1 MVAKSSCYA
10 LASEG
15 GEPVVAT
22 TDGGEELLFVPPLN
36 FAMVDA
42 GLYRSGFPE
51 TANFGFLRSLRLR
64 SVLVLMDGVDGIVG
78 RCLCPEPYPE
88 ANLEFLR
95 ENGIRL
101 FQFGIENRKVLL
113 LIVVLMVMLAVV
125 IMIPFS
131 DQRTF

>member
-1 MVAKSSCYA
+1 MIC
-10 LASEG
+10 
-15 GEPVVAT
+15 
-22 TDGGEELLFVPPLN
+22 FVQ
-36 FAMVDA
+36 
-42 GLYRSGFPE
+42 GF
-51 TANFGFLRSLRLR
+51 
-64 SVLVLMDGVDGIVG
+64 DGIIG

-95 ENGIRL
+95 ENGIGL

-131 DQRTF
+131 VRRTF